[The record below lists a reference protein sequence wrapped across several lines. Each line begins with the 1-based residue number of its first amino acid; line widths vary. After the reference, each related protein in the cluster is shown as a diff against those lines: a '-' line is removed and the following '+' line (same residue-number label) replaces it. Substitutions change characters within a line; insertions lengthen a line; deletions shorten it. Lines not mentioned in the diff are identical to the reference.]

1 MLRSVYE
8 DSQNSEGSAQEELD
22 NYLQSIE
29 GRIQKLTNQVQE
41 FWHTAIDTDVVK
53 GVIDFLTDAVGLA
66 TDLVDVLGG
75 LPFLMGLI
83 SSGLSIKNM
92 AQGKSGGRAKKNTH
106 IFCNINKVNYS
117 PKI

>member
-1 MLRSVYE
+1 M
-8 DSQNSEGSAQEELD
+8 
-22 NYLQSIE
+22 
-29 GRIQKLTNQVQE
+29 QE

-92 AQGKSGGRAKKNTH
+92 AQGKSGGRVKKYAYFFVILGKLITH
-106 IFCNINKVNYS
+106 RRFNL
-117 PKI
+117 